1 MEVCKKLAVI
11 VPTLDRP
18 EKLDSFLRSVRM
30 SSVAPST
37 VIIVESGSA
46 GSKDV
51 AARYGD
57 LEIKHFMSER
67 GITVQRNIGIK
78 NLGSGHSLVAFFDDD
93 IELFPDTLEKAVEY
107 FDKAPASTAGAS
119 CNIVNHPRPKTT
131 FFERF
136 FLLGTD
142 EVGRVLRS
150 GFFGKICSVD
160 RDYKVEWLQGCATF
174 WRREAL
180 ERGFDEWFKGYGHYE
195 DVDFSYG
202 VSRAHDLFVL
212 AALRVTHNTAPIEDR
227 AQFSMGKMQAVNRV
241 YFVKKH
247 KELSALS
254 CYWACLG
261 LFLKNIIFGL
271 FLARKKYL
279 ERAAGVLAGMASS
292 FFRAESSTD
301 MIKK

>member
-1 MEVCKKLAVI
+1 MNVCRKLAVI

-18 EKLDSFLRSVRM
+18 EQLDAFLRSVRA
-30 SSVAPST
+30 SRVAPSR

-46 GSKDV
+46 RSKDV
-51 AARYGD
+51 AARYGELD
-57 LEIKHFMSER
+57 IVHVMSDR

-78 NLGSGHSLVAFFDDD
+78 NLGAGHGLVAFFDDD

-107 FDKAPASTAGAS
+107 FDKAPAGTAGAS

-150 GFFGKICSVD
+150 GFFGKICSAD
-160 RDYKVEWLQGCATF
+160 RDYKVEWLVGCATF
-174 WRREAL
+174 WRREVL
-180 ERGFDEWFKGYGHYE
+180 ERGFDEWFRGYGHYE

-202 VSRAHDLFVL
+202 VSREQDLFVL
-212 AALRVTHNTAPIEDR
+212 AGARVLHNTAHIEES
-227 AQFSMGKMQAVNRV
+227 AQFYMGKMQAANRI

-247 KELSALS
+247 EELSIPL

-261 LFLKNIIFGL
+261 LFLKNILFGL

-279 ERAAGVLAGMASS
+279 VRAGGVLAGIISA
-292 FFRAESSTD
+292 FFRAESSTAR
-301 MIKK
+301 IKK